1 MSMTHDNLLLTFGR
15 LLGESGSDADDADHG
30 GGEGEHFGVHIQY
43 TDLYSAVVFLTAI
56 YVSGQVFSRYLLMP
70 DLVGEII
77 CGIVLGPELLD
88 FVPNPEAWVMFGE
101 LGYVFL

>member
-1 MSMTHDNLLLTFGR
+1 MTHDNLLLTFGR
-15 LLGESGSDADDADHG
+15 LLGGNGDDVDDG
-30 GGEGEHFGVHIQY
+30 GHHEFGVHIKY
-43 TDLYSAVVFLTAI
+43 EDLYSAVAFLTAI
-56 YVSGQVFSRYLLMP
+56 YVSGQVFSKYLLMP

-88 FVPNPEAWVMFGE
+88 FVPNPEAWVLFGE